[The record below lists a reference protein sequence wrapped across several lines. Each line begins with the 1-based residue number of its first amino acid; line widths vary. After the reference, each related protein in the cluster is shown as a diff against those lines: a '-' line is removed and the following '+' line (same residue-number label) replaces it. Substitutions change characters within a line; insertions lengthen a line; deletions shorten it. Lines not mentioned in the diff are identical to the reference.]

1 MDQDKT
7 LTSSSFGQVVTAPS
21 SSVLGSIVLQR
32 VQLSEGDLTAD
43 VYCLQLTTV
52 EVRPTTPQRIREIS
66 IKEYIADIRSG
77 SVKLDIG
84 LDSAT
89 FSGEK
94 LHLRLETWIIILWR
108 RTLEPDLLLSSG
120 AQTAPVSVEMA
131 PP

>member
-43 VYCLQLTTV
+43 VYSLQSTTV

-66 IKEYIADIRSG
+66 IKEYIADIRSD

-84 LDSAT
+84 LDFAT
-89 FSGEK
+89 DSGEK
-94 LHLRLETWIIILWR
+94 LHLRLEAWFIILWR

-120 AQTAPVSVEMA
+120 AQTAPVNVEMA

>member
-43 VYCLQLTTV
+43 VYSLQSTTV

-66 IKEYIADIRSG
+66 IKEYIADIRSD
-77 SVKLDIG
+77 SVKLDVG
-84 LDSAT
+84 LDFAT
-89 FSGEK
+89 DSGEK
-94 LHLRLETWIIILWR
+94 LHLRLETWLIILWR

>member
-43 VYCLQLTTV
+43 VYSLQSTTV

-66 IKEYIADIRSG
+66 IKEYIADIRSD
-77 SVKLDIG
+77 SVKLDVG
-84 LDSAT
+84 LDFAT
-89 FSGEK
+89 DSGEK
-94 LHLRLETWIIILWR
+94 LHLRLEAWLIILWR

>member
-43 VYCLQLTTV
+43 VYSLQSTTV

-66 IKEYIADIRSG
+66 IKEYIADIRSD

-84 LDSAT
+84 SDFAT
-89 FSGEK
+89 DSGEK

-120 AQTAPVSVEMA
+120 AQTTPVNVEMA